1 MRLAYAGAI
10 LLVVTL
16 FILLALVTAYWPFQS
31 MVQVIAPFL
40 GIAILTSVGM
50 SLLLTALL
58 LPRTSVGRRERTE
71 SASTIDSLL
80 EEIRKPR

>member
-1 MRLAYAGAI
+1 
-10 LLVVTL
+10 
-16 FILLALVTAYWPFQS
+16 

-50 SLLLTALL
+50 SLLLTGLL
-58 LPRTSVGRRERTE
+58 LPRTSVGRRERSE